1 MKVIDLE
8 IHGPYV
14 FIELDA
20 KVEAEFVKFFGSCS
34 REDWSKKQIDII
46 CVQYLCSSRSQR
58 SSLSTETVGIV
69 RVHS

>member
-1 MKVIDLE
+1 MKLIDLE
-8 IHGPYV
+8 IYGPHV

-20 KVEAEFVKFFGSCS
+20 KVKAELVKLFCSCG
-34 REDWSKKQIDII
+34 RKDQSKKHIDII
-46 CVQYLCSSRSQR
+46 CVQNLCSSRSQR